1 MYQFKNQSP
10 FLAQA
15 LTDIYNRLFS
25 RRSEYLTPEHLLL
38 GIAEQPPFREVDPD
52 NSFPWTICKYLNRCA
67 LDSVPSDLPYS
78 GPELSV
84 KFVEMANIA
93 YAIQRGADAPQLD
106 VPHIVGAMLKLADTH
121 AYELLMELCDD
132 DPVEFMSNLIE
143 AYANPE
149 YQYSIEPA
157 SEPEHPQVEYA
168 PLAPH
173 PQDKPGQQPAE
184 SNASDDDDDDDDFS
198 YDRGF
203 FADDEEDSPSDR
215 PEEVWRRYVTC
226 LNDIYMNHNLL
237 VGRAAELDR
246 TILVLSRK
254 DKNNPIHVGE
264 PGVGKTAIAYG
275 LARLIDVGNVPDSLK
290 GCRIYSLDLGGLL
303 AGTQY
308 RGDFEKRIKSVL
320 NGLAGEKGSILYI
333 DEIHNIIGAGEIE
346 GSTLDA
352 SNILRPYLEDGSIR
366 FMGATTYSEYKVVEK
381 DKAFSRRFE
390 KIDIP
395 EPTVD
400 QAKGIVRMLDYSY
413 GKFHG
418 VTYAREALEYAV
430 EASVKYITDRFLPD
444 KAIDLIDEAGAWVK
458 LYQDADNKV
467 VTKAIV
473 SQVLAKRCNV
483 EMLAD
488 DAVDVTDLGTLKDR
502 ILSQIYGQDAAV
514 AEVAEAVEMASAGL
528 ADDNKPMASLLFV
541 GPTGVGKTEVA
552 KVLASELH
560 VPLLRF
566 DMSEYA
572 EKHTVAKLIGAP
584 AGYVGYDD
592 GGLLTDAIR
601 KQPHCVLLFD
611 EIEKAHPDIYNILL
625 QVMDY
630 AVLTDNRGQKA
641 DFRHVVFILTT
652 NCGAQDA
659 RQGAV
664 GFTPTRQRGA
674 TMLKSVKQTFRP
686 EFINRLTSV
695 TVFNDM
701 DRTMAELVLD
711 KKLRAL
717 SDKLAAKGIT
727 LTLEQAARELL
738 MREGFSHEYGG
749 REVERVIN
757 SRLKPLLTRAILY
770 GNLSKGGAAVVD
782 VDDDKLVLR

>member
-1 MYQFKNQSP
+1 MFQFHNQSP

-15 LTDIYNRLFS
+15 VDDIWCRLLS
-25 RRSEYLTPEHLLL
+25 HRSEFLTPEHLLL
-38 GIAEQPPFREVDPD
+38 AISEQPPFRSIDGSDIAWEVSRYINGTVD
-52 NSFPWTICKYLNRCA
+52 A
-67 LDSVPSDLPYS
+67 VPADVPYN
-78 GPELSV
+78 GPEPSV
-84 KFVEMANIA
+84 QFLEMAKIA
-93 YAIQRGADAPQLD
+93 YAIQHASDAPKLD
-106 VPHIVGAMLKLADTH
+106 VPHIIGAMFRLSDSH
-121 AYELLMELCDD
+121 VCELLMQLCDE
-132 DPVEFMSNLIE
+132 DPVRFMSELID
-143 AYANPE
+143 AYNDP
-149 YQYSIEPA
+149 QYDYALEVTETPDPREPYA
-157 SEPEHPQVEYA
+157 PPAEPE
-168 PLAPH
+168 
-173 PQDKPGQQPAE
+173 QQ
-184 SNASDDDDDDDDFS
+184 DDDYDD
-198 YDRGF
+198 
-203 FADDEEDSPSDR
+203 DDEEDENFSFERGSFADHKAAS
-215 PEEVWRRYVTC
+215 WHQYVTC
-226 LNDIYMNHNLL
+226 LNDTYKHHNPLI
-237 VGRAAELDR
+237 GRDAEIER

-275 LARLIDVGNVPDSLK
+275 LAARIQHGEVPEGLK
-290 GCRIYSLDLGGLL
+290 GCRIYSLDLGGLM

-333 DEIHNIIGAGEIE
+333 DEIHNIIGAGELE

-352 SNILRPYLEDGSIR
+352 SNILRPYLEDGSFR

-395 EPTVD
+395 EPTVEE
-400 QAKGIVRMLDYSY
+400 AKVIVRNLQDTYSY
-413 GKFHG
+413 FHN
-418 VTYAREALEYAV
+418 VYYDADALDYAV

-458 LYQDADNKV
+458 LYQEGYPKD
-467 VTKAIV
+467 VTKAII

-488 DAVDVTDLGTLKDR
+488 DAVDVATLGTLKDR
-502 ILSQIYGQDAAV
+502 ILAQIYGQDAAV
-514 AEVAEAVEMASAGL
+514 SEVAEAVEMASAGL
-528 ADDNKPMASLLFV
+528 IDDNKPMASLLFV

-659 RQGAV
+659 RQGGV
-664 GFTPTRQRGA
+664 GFTQTRQRGA
-674 TMLKSVKQTFRP
+674 TMLKHVKQTFRP
-686 EFINRLTSV
+686 EFLNRLTSV

-717 SDKLAAKGIT
+717 YAKLAAKGVAIT
-727 LTLEQAARELL
+727 IEPAARELL
-738 MREGFSHEYGG
+738 MREGFSPEYGG

-757 SRLKPLLTRAILY
+757 SKLKPLLTRAMLY
-770 GNLSKGGAAVVD
+770 GNLRNGGTAVVD
-782 VDDDKLVLR
+782 VEADNLVLR